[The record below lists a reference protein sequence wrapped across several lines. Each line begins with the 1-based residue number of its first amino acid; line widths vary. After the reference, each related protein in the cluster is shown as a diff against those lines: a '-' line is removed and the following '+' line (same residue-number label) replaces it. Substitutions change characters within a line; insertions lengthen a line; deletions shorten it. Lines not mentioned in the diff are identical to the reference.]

1 VWEPL
6 NASNLT
12 TGELQRPSG
21 IGAALIAPLR
31 PDELHSRRVQGAER
45 VQRGEREADESVGS
59 VEPRY
64 DRVRRLTY

>member
-1 VWEPL
+1 MSPSIVWEPL

-12 TGELQRPSG
+12 TGEFQRPSG

-45 VQRGEREADESVGS
+45 VQRGER
-59 VEPRY
+59 VEP
-64 DRVRRLTY
+64 VRRLTY